1 MTQASFVDTHDRR
14 DAFVANM
21 LDRLAGRIVEQ
32 GDELLR
38 DAGVVIPSRSASTLL
53 LLGEA
58 RNLSVAD
65 VARLLDQPHQLV
77 TQRTDLLIAL
87 GAVTRVDDSRD
98 ARRRVLRLTAK
109 GRRELG
115 KLNAVL
121 VEAQEA
127 ICALYREIGCDL
139 FDAAERAMDAL
150 DRASLRQRIEAR
162 SHARRESL

>member
-1 MTQASFVDTHDRR
+1 MAQASFVDTHDRR

-21 LDRLAGRIVEQ
+21 LDRLVGRIVEQ

-38 DAGVVIPSRSASTLL
+38 HAGVVIPSRSSSILL

-58 RNLSVAD
+58 RNLSAAD
-65 VARLLDQPHQLV
+65 LARLLDQPHQLV

-87 GAVTRVDDSRD
+87 GVVARVDDRRD
-98 ARRRVLRLTAK
+98 ARRKVLRLTAK

-121 VEAQEA
+121 VDAQEA
-127 ICALYREIGCDL
+127 ISALYREIGCDL
-139 FDAAERAMDAL
+139 FDAAARAMDAL
-150 DRASLRQRIEAR
+150 DRAPLQQRIEAR
-162 SHARRESL
+162 PHARRESL